1 VVLVFL
7 LVYMT
12 LLNFVQ
18 DNVDFKY
25 HISIKN
31 SLRYAIQ
38 EMRRQSSLLHTINS
52 MCSSILEVEGG
63 KIGKVVGHLDHV
75 CKMLEKT
82 SIVCQ
87 EDLDNK
93 CPSWD
98 LFDPPLDVDD
108 HPDVD
113 ELLERYSSEDPK
125 LWEMAFEDRKWEE
138 NKVAVSLAEHC
149 HIMGYNYEEIYDCTV

>member
-1 VVLVFL
+1 L